1 MAPLGRYEN
10 WHQWQSVIYGEGAL
24 GALRAELDRVGARR
38 VFVVTTPS
46 LVREGAVLGSVV
58 DALGDRC
65 VGSFGA
71 CRQYVP
77 RAAVVAAAKEA
88 RVADPDLFLSVGGG
102 SVVDTAKGAALMLC
116 EGLEAAG
123 ELDSYR
129 LAAEGGPRSLTADP
143 LPLFAFP
150 TTLSGA
156 EYTGMI
162 GITEEQGGH
171 REPYREDRLAPATVF
186 LDPAMTLATPDPL
199 WCATGIKSLSDAFE
213 QYSTGMAGPVMEAL
227 TLRAFEWL
235 HRDLPASVEGDID
248 ARLNCQIASW
258 LTLYGVFNAGTKV
271 GIGAAVRHQLGML
284 HGIRHG
290 EATCGVLTEVVRRT
304 APSEPERL
312 HPLVRAVGCDP
323 QEGDEMKQRDALA
336 LRLGVLLR
344 RLNLPSGLAELGLE
358 KSDLDLL
365 AARAVGDFAARTR
378 TARVFSTE
386 ELRDLLE
393 DAFE

>member
-10 WHQWQSVIYGEGAL
+10 WHQWQSVVYGVDAL
-24 GALRAELDRVGARR
+24 GALRAELDRVGAQR

-46 LVREGAVLGSVV
+46 LVREGGVLGAVV
-58 DALGDRC
+58 DALGERC
-65 VGSFGA
+65 VGTFGA

-77 RAAVVAAAKEA
+77 RSAVVAASRDVRAA
-88 RVADPDLFLSVGGG
+88 QPDLILSVGGG

-116 EGLEAAG
+116 EGLEAD
-123 ELDSYR
+123 EQLDAYR
-129 LAAEGGPRSLTADP
+129 LAAEGGPRSLSGDP

-162 GITEEQGGH
+162 GITEEQHGH

-186 LDPAMTLATPDPL
+186 LDPEMTRATPDPL

-213 QYSTGMAGPVMEAL
+213 QYSTGLAGPVMEPL

-235 HRDLPASVEGDID
+235 HRYLPASLSGDVE
-248 ARLNCQIASW
+248 ARLSCQIASW
-258 LTLYGVFNAGTKV
+258 LTLYGVFNASTKV
-271 GIGAAVRHQLGML
+271 GIGAAIRHQLGML

-290 EATCGVLTEVVRRT
+290 EATCGVLTEVVRAT
-304 APSEPERL
+304 APPEPERL
-312 HPLVRAVGCDP
+312 SAD
-323 QEGDEMKQRDALA
+323 
-336 LRLGVLLR
+336 LLR
-344 RLNLPSGLAELGLE
+344 RLDLPVGLAELGLQR
-358 KSDLDLL
+358 SDLELL
-365 AARAVGDFAARTR
+365 ATRAAGDFAARTR
-378 TARVFSTE
+378 SARIWSAE
-386 ELRDLLE
+386 ELRGLLE